1 MQGCREANL
10 PDKGAAVTPS
20 FRERPETEREPASM
34 PEATF
39 FLKPVPP
46 FRLSLTAWA
55 IRRRPENRMDLWEG
69 TTYKRVLAL
78 RDKAVRIS
86 VTQAGLTSSHLR
98 VTVAGIDLDAPTK
111 AQITSALDRLLG
123 RRIDLRSFYC
133 FASHDSRLSDI
144 VQRFYGLKP
153 PRFPTV
159 FEALVNGIACQQL
172 SLAVGITLLNR
183 LAEAWGLPFQG
194 RDEIQYSFPAP
205 EQLASAKVPVL
216 QQLGFSSNKSRALIE
231 LASAVAMGRVDL
243 ERLACVDD
251 QEAIARLL
259 DIRGVGR
266 WTAEYVL
273 LRGLGRTNIFPGDD
287 VGARSN
293 LARWLKLR
301 KPLDYGG
308 VARTLAKWEPYA
320 GLIYFHL
327 LLDRLSEA
335 GHVE

>member
-1 MQGCREANL
+1 M
-10 PDKGAAVTPS
+10 
-20 FRERPETEREPASM
+20 
-34 PEATF
+34 
-39 FLKPVPP
+39 VPP
-46 FRLSLTAWA
+46 FRLNLTAWA
-55 IRRRPENRMDLWEG
+55 IRRRPENKMDLWDG

-78 RDKAVRIS
+78 RDKAVKIS
-86 VTQAGLTSSHLR
+86 VTQAGLRSSRLR

-133 FASHDSRLSDI
+133 FASHNPRLSDI
-144 VQRFYGLKP
+144 VRRFNGLKP

-159 FEALVNGIACQQL
+159 FEAVVNGIACQQL

-183 LAEAWGLPFQG
+183 LAEAWGLPFRG
-194 RDEIQYSFPAP
+194 IDEIQYSFPTP

-287 VGARSN
+287 VGARNN

-308 VARTLAKWEPYA
+308 VARTLAKWKPYA

-335 GHVE
+335 GHVK

>member
-1 MQGCREANL
+1 
-10 PDKGAAVTPS
+10 
-20 FRERPETEREPASM
+20 M

-39 FLKPVPP
+39 FLRAVPP
-46 FRLSLTAWA
+46 FRLNLTAWA
-55 IRRRPENRMDLWEG
+55 IRRRPENKMDLWDG

-78 RDKAVRIS
+78 RDKAVKIF
-86 VTQAGLTSSHLR
+86 VTQAGLTSSRLC
-98 VTVAGIDLDAPTK
+98 VTVAGIDLDVSTK
-111 AQITSALDRLLG
+111 AQITSALDLLLG
-123 RRIDLRSFYC
+123 RRIDLRPFYR
-133 FASHDSRLSDI
+133 FASHDPRLADI
-144 VQRFYGLKP
+144 VRRFYGLKP

-183 LAEAWGLPFQG
+183 LAEAWGLPFRG
-194 RDEIQYSFPAP
+194 PDEIQYSFPTP
-205 EQLASAKVPVL
+205 EQLASAKAAEL

-231 LASAVAMGRVDL
+231 LASAIAGRHMDL
-243 ERLACVDD
+243 ERLASIDD

-287 VGARSN
+287 VGARNN

-301 KPLDYGG
+301 KPLDYPG
-308 VARTLAKWEPYA
+308 VARISRKWRDYA

-327 LLDRLSEA
+327 LMDRLETA
-335 GHVE
+335 GYLR

>member
-1 MQGCREANL
+1 
-10 PDKGAAVTPS
+10 
-20 FRERPETEREPASM
+20 M

-39 FLKPVPP
+39 FLKAVPP
-46 FRLSLTAWA
+46 FRLNLTAWA
-55 IRRRPENRMDLWEG
+55 IRRRPENRMDLWDG
-69 TTYKRVLAL
+69 TSYKRVLTL
-78 RDKAVRIS
+78 RDKAVKIS
-86 VTQAGLTSSHLR
+86 VTQTKLTSSRLR
-98 VTVAGIDLDAPTK
+98 VAVAGIDLDGSTK
-111 AQITSALDRLLG
+111 AQIISALDRLLG
-123 RRIDLRSFYC
+123 RRIDLRPFYC
-133 FASHDSRLSDI
+133 FASRDLRLSDI

-159 FEALVNGIACQQL
+159 FETLVNGIACQQL

-194 RDEIQYSFPAP
+194 PDETQYSFPVP
-205 EQLASAKVPVL
+205 EQLASAKASEL

-231 LASAVAMGRVDL
+231 LASAIAGRRMDL
-243 ERLACVDD
+243 EHLASIDD

-287 VGARSN
+287 VGARNN

-301 KPLDYGG
+301 KPLDYPG
-308 VARTLAKWEPYA
+308 VVHIFRRWKDYA

-327 LLDRLSEA
+327 LMDRLETA
-335 GHVE
+335 GYLTS